1 MAGISFRLMLGN
13 FLMRRACSLIAATI
27 ALLSLG
33 LAPAR
38 AVTLDEINGAVL
50 AKRATVDRD
59 GLNPFI
65 VKAQILLGRRSIS
78 PGFVDGLDGEN
89 FHKAVAQF
97 RRQENLGEGDAI
109 DAATWARLGGDAIKD
124 VIVPYEITKAD
135 ARYRFAKRIPHDYA
149 RQAKMKRLSYTSARE
164 MFAERFH
171 MSEPLLVALNPKVRM
186 TKAGS
191 EIQVA
196 STGREVQKGA
206 AVRIEAVKLTGMVI
220 VYGPDERI
228 LASYPATIGSEEN
241 PSPSGDYTVER
252 VARNPD
258 YTYDPEKN
266 FQQGKNRKKLTLPP
280 GPNGPVGS
288 VWVALSKPTFGIHGT
303 PEPSKVSKTNSH
315 GCVRLTNWDA
325 EELADLVKPGVPVR
339 FVD

>member
-1 MAGISFRLMLGN
+1 MKQTYSQIAGAIVF
-13 FLMRRACSLIAATI
+13 IA
-27 ALLSLG
+27 LG

-38 AVTLDEINGAVL
+38 AITPDEINGAML
-50 AKRATVDRD
+50 AKRAMVDRE

-78 PGFVDGLDGEN
+78 PGVIDGLDGEN
-89 FHKAVAQF
+89 FRKAVAQF
-97 RRQENLGEGDAI
+97 RRQENLGEGDTI
-109 DAATWARLGGDAIKD
+109 DDVTWAKLGGDTIND
-124 VIVPYEITKAD
+124 LIVTYEVTKAD
-135 ARYRFAKRIPHDYA
+135 AHYRFARRIPHDYA

-171 MSEPLLVALNPKVRM
+171 MSEPLLVALNPKIRM
-186 TKAGS
+186 AKAGS
-191 EIQVA
+191 ELQVT
-196 STGREVQKGA
+196 SVGREVQKGT
-206 AVRIEAVKLTGMVI
+206 AVRVEAVKRTGMVI
-220 VYGPDERI
+220 VYGTDERI
-228 LASYPATIGSEEN
+228 LASYPATIGSDDN

-252 VARNPD
+252 VVRNPD

-266 FQQGKNRKKLTLPP
+266 FQQGKNRKKLALPP

-303 PEPSKVSKTNSH
+303 PDPSKVSKTNSH

-325 EELADLVKPGVPVR
+325 TELADLVKPGVPVR

>member
-1 MAGISFRLMLGN
+1 
-13 FLMRRACSLIAATI
+13 MRRAFSLIAATI

-33 LAPAR
+33 LASAR
-38 AVTLDEINGAVL
+38 AVTADEINGAAL
-50 AKRATVDRD
+50 AKRAVVDRN

-78 PGFVDGLDGEN
+78 PGAIDGLDGEN

-97 RRQENLGEGDAI
+97 RRQENLGDGDTI
-109 DAATWARLGGDAIKD
+109 DEATWAKLGGDAVKD
-124 VIVPYEITKAD
+124 VVVPYKITKAD

-149 RQAKMKRLSYTSARE
+149 HQAKMKRLSYSSAKER
-164 MFAERFH
+164 FAERFH

-186 TKAGS
+186 AMAGS
-191 EIQVA
+191 ELQVA
-196 STGREVQKGA
+196 STGREMQKGA
-206 AVRIEAVKLTGMVI
+206 AVRIEAVKRTGMVI
-220 VYGPDERI
+220 VYGVGERI

-241 PSPSGDYTVER
+241 PSPNGDHTVER

-258 YTYDPEKN
+258 YTYDPDKN

-288 VWVALSKPTFGIHGT
+288 VWIALSKPTFGIHGT

-315 GCVRLTNWDA
+315 GCIRLTNWDA

>member
-1 MAGISFRLMLGN
+1 MVQTF
-13 FLMRRACSLIAATI
+13 SLITTTI
-27 ALLSLG
+27 AFLSLG
-33 LAPAR
+33 FAPAR
-38 AVTLDEINGAVL
+38 AITPDEINGAVL
-50 AKRATVDRD
+50 AKRTVVDRD

-78 PGFVDGLDGEN
+78 PGVIDGLDGEN
-89 FHKAVAQF
+89 FRKAVAQF

-109 DAATWARLGGDAIKD
+109 DDVTWAKLGGDTIND
-124 VIVPYEITKAD
+124 LIVSYEIKKAD
-135 ARYRFAKRIPHDYA
+135 ARYRFARRIPHDYA
-149 RQAKMKRLSYTSARE
+149 RQARMKRLSYTSAKE
-164 MFAERFH
+164 MFSERFH

-186 TKAGS
+186 AKAGG
-191 EIQVA
+191 ELQVA
-196 STGREVQKGA
+196 STDREVQKGA
-206 AVRIEAVKLTGMVI
+206 AIRVEAVKRTGMVI
-220 VYGPDERI
+220 VYGADERI
-228 LASYPATIGSEEN
+228 LASYPATIGSEDN

-266 FQQGKNRKKLTLPP
+266 FQQGKNRKKLSLPP

>member
-1 MAGISFRLMLGN
+1 
-13 FLMRRACSLIAATI
+13 MRRAFSLIAATI
-27 ALLSLG
+27 ALLTLG

-38 AVTLDEINGAVL
+38 AVTPDEINGAVL
-50 AKRATVDRD
+50 AKRAVVDRD

-78 PGFVDGLDGEN
+78 PGLVDGLDGEN
-89 FHKAVAQF
+89 FHKGVAQF
-97 RRQENLGEGDAI
+97 RRQENLGEGDTI
-109 DAATWARLGGDAIKD
+109 DEATWAKLDGDAVKD
-124 VIVPYEITKAD
+124 VVVPYEVTKAD

-149 RQAKMKRLSYTSARE
+149 RQAKMKRLSYTSAKE
-164 MFAERFH
+164 MLAERFH
-171 MSEPLLVALNPKVRM
+171 MSEHLLVAPNPKVRM
-186 TKAGS
+186 AKAGS
-191 EIQVA
+191 ELQVA

-206 AVRIEAVKLTGMVI
+206 AVRIEAVKRTGMVT
-220 VYGPDERI
+220 VYGADERI

-252 VARNPD
+252 VVRNPD

-288 VWVALSKPTFGIHGT
+288 VWIALSKPTFGIHGT
-303 PEPSKVSKTNSH
+303 PEPAKVSKTNSH
-315 GCVRLTNWDA
+315 GCIRLTNWDA
-325 EELADLVKPGVPVR
+325 EELADLVKLGVLVR